1 MKKLALFLGLA
12 GIVSINL
19 PAWAADAG
27 PTAASALAKYNE
39 KKYVESADAFESV
52 LKTSPPSVQLCY
64 HAALANFAANRR
76 GRSRQLCQYIVQ
88 NFGTTREAN
97 FAKKLFP
104 ELAVAPKSETKTE
117 DKTKTADAQTGE
129 SKSKSTRKKKS
140 DDDDEEDAETPK
152 FAIDKNARRGALAFT
167 PQQIA
172 ADGAS
177 GIDQAFNPN
186 CWFEASMAAL
196 AELPKGQRLI
206 ASMIKIGDANT
217 YIVRFPGDGQ
227 EYKITEQELSKVGV
241 SDKSLWA
248 ALIECAQVKKFPDN
262 EGSRDIS
269 IGMGCI
275 TGCKAQSINP
285 TKESAQELSSFI
297 AGAVSSKNPIICAT
311 DAGFKTASL
320 PDLVVNSHAYTIIG
334 FDAASG
340 MITMRNPHGKHS
352 RKYTLADDPNH
363 RKFEWVGKG
372 VFKMHISLFQ
382 KYFDEVCRSFI

>member
-1 MKKLALFLGLA
+1 MKKIILTLALLLLNSSTEP
-12 GIVSINL
+12 VV
-19 PAWAADAG
+19 AA
-27 PTAASALAKYNE
+27 PTAASAWAQYNE
-39 KKYVESADAFESV
+39 KKFAESADSFESV
-52 LKTSPPSVQLCY
+52 LRTSPPSVSLCY
-64 HAALANFAANRR
+64 QAALANFAANRR
-76 GRSRQLCQYIVQ
+76 GRARQLCQYIVQ
-88 NFGTTREAN
+88 NFGTTREAH
-97 FAKKLFP
+97 FAKRLFP
-104 ELAVAPKSETKTE
+104 ELAAVAKTDAKTG
-117 DKTKTADAQTGE
+117 DKTKVADAQKADTKPKST
-129 SKSKSTRKKKS
+129 SKSKD
-140 DDDDEEDAETPK
+140 DDDDEEGAETPK
-152 FAIDKNARRGALAFT
+152 FSIEKGARRGSLAFT

-196 AELPKGQRLI
+196 AALPKGQRLL
-206 ASMIKIGDANT
+206 ASMIKVGDENT

-227 EYKITEQELSKVGV
+227 EYKITENDLNVVGV

-262 EGSRDIS
+262 DGSRDIS

-275 TGCKAQSINP
+275 TGCKAQSIDP
-285 TKESAQELSSFI
+285 EHSSLQELSSFI

-311 DAGFKTASL
+311 EAGYKTASM

-352 RKYTLADDPNH
+352 RKYTLAEDPNH

>member
-1 MKKLALFLGLA
+1 MNKFSLLVAITLLGT
-12 GIVSINL
+12 STL
-19 PAWAADAG
+19 PAYTA
-27 PTAASALAKYNE
+27 PTVASAWAQYNE
-39 KKYVESADAFESV
+39 KKYVESADSFESV
-52 LKTSPPSVQLCY
+52 LRTSPPSALLCY
-64 HAALANFAANRR
+64 QASLANFAANRR
-76 GRSRQLCQYIVQ
+76 ARARQLCQYIVQ
-88 NFGTTREAN
+88 NFGTTREAH

-104 ELAVAPKSETKTE
+104 ELAAIPKSEQK
-117 DKTKTADAQTGE
+117 ADD
-129 SKSKSTRKKKS
+129 KSKTTAAQKEETKPQTSKRSNTD
-140 DDDDEEDAETPK
+140 DDDDEESAATPK
-152 FAIDKNARRGALAFT
+152 FTIDKSARRGALAFT

-196 AELPKGQRLI
+196 AALPKGQRLL
-206 ASMIKIGDANT
+206 ASMIKVGDENT

-227 EYKITEQELSKVGV
+227 EYKITENDLNVVGV

-262 EGSRDIS
+262 DGSRDIS

-275 TGCKAQSINP
+275 TGCKAQSLDP
-285 TKESAQELSSFI
+285 EHASLQELSSFI

-311 DAGFKTASL
+311 EAGYKTASL

-340 MITMRNPHGKHS
+340 MITLRNPHGKHS

-363 RKFEWVGKG
+363 RKFEWIGKG
-372 VFKMHISLFQ
+372 VFKIHISLFQ

>member
-1 MKKLALFLGLA
+1 MKKIIFSLALSLLSSST
-12 GIVSINL
+12 I
-19 PAWAADAG
+19 PAVAA
-27 PTAASALAKYNE
+27 PTAASAWAQYNE
-39 KKYVESADAFESV
+39 KKYVESADSFESV
-52 LKTSPPSVQLCY
+52 LRTSPTSVSLCY
-64 HAALANFAANRR
+64 QAALANFAANRR
-76 GRSRQLCQYIVQ
+76 GRARQLCQYIVQ
-88 NFGTTREAN
+88 NFGTTREAH
-97 FAKKLFP
+97 FAKRLFP
-104 ELAVAPKSETKTE
+104 DLAAVAKTDAKTG
-117 DKTKTADAQTGE
+117 DKTKVADAQKADTKPKSA
-129 SKSKSTRKKKS
+129 SKSQN
-140 DDDDEEDAETPK
+140 DDDDEEGAETPK
-152 FAIDKNARRGALAFT
+152 FRIEKGARRGSLAFT

-196 AELPKGQRLI
+196 AALPKGQRLL
-206 ASMIKIGDANT
+206 ASMIKVGDENT

-227 EYKITEQELSKVGV
+227 EYKITENDLNVVGV

-262 EGSRDIS
+262 DGSRDIS

-275 TGCKAQSINP
+275 TGCKAQSIDP
-285 TKESAQELSSFI
+285 EHSSLQELSSFI

-311 DAGFKTASL
+311 EAGYKTASM

-352 RKYTLADDPNH
+352 RKYTLAEDPNH

>member
-1 MKKLALFLGLA
+1 MKKIILSLALLLLNSSTNP
-12 GIVSINL
+12 VV
-19 PAWAADAG
+19 AA
-27 PTAASALAKYNE
+27 PTAASAWAQYNE
-39 KKYVESADAFESV
+39 KKYVESADSFESV
-52 LKTSPPSVQLCY
+52 LRTSPPSVSLCY
-64 HAALANFAANRR
+64 QAALANFAANRR
-76 GRSRQLCQYIVQ
+76 GRARQLCQYIVQ
-88 NFGTTREAN
+88 NFGTTREAH
-97 FAKKLFP
+97 FAKRLFP
-104 ELAVAPKSETKTE
+104 ELAAVAKTDAKTG
-117 DKTKTADAQTGE
+117 DKTKVADAQKADTKPKST
-129 SKSKSTRKKKS
+129 SKSQD
-140 DDDDEEDAETPK
+140 DDDDEEGAETPK
-152 FAIDKNARRGALAFT
+152 FSIEKGARRGSLAFT

-196 AELPKGQRLI
+196 AALPKGQRLL
-206 ASMIKIGDANT
+206 ASMIKIGDENT

-227 EYKITEQELSKVGV
+227 EYKITENDLNVVGV

-262 EGSRDIS
+262 DGSRDIS

-275 TGCKAQSINP
+275 TGCKAQSIDP
-285 TKESAQELSSFI
+285 EHSSLQELSSFI

-311 DAGFKTASL
+311 EAGYKTASM

-352 RKYTLADDPNH
+352 RKYTLAEDPNH